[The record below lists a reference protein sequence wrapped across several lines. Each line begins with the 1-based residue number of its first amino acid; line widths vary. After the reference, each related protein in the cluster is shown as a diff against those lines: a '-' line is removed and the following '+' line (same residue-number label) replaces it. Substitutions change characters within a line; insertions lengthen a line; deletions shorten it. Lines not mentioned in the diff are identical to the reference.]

1 MKCVHSTSF
10 FKSTVLC
17 FSVSCESVKECQSDE
32 LADEKC
38 SKLKKAVHDYFE
50 TNVTEFENQ
59 EPKLLVK
66 DVKFSA
72 GVSKLLIN
80 SIL

>member
-1 MKCVHSTSF
+1 MKFFYHASI
-10 FKSTVLC
+10 FKSTVLY

-50 TNVTEFENQ
+50 TDVTEFENQ

-66 DVKFSA
+66 DLKFST
-72 GVSKLLIN
+72 GVSK
-80 SIL
+80 